1 MSIRWLNKTKALK
14 IRWHKFILFKTLV
27 LIASL
32 KVEIFVIVL
41 FPLEEEVLV
50 IILTEVVVKALNAMI
65 ILMHKINFV

>member
-14 IRWHKFILFKTLV
+14 IRCHKFKTLV

-32 KVEIFVIVL
+32 KVKIFVIVL

-65 ILMHKINFV
+65 ILMHKINIV